1 MKNAE
6 EVLKLLAEH
15 LIMCIEELQKFG
27 DTKANLFHY
36 GEQLA
41 YMECLECIQYW
52 DKSIKYGLNFDI
64 EKRYPL

>member
-1 MKNAE
+1 MYYAE
-6 EVLKLLAEH
+6 KVLKLLAEY
-15 LIMCIEELQKFG
+15 LIMCIEEIQNYG
-27 DTKANLFHY
+27 DAQANLFHY

-52 DKSIKYGLNFDI
+52 DKSAKCKLDFNI